1 MGLAIDGN
9 VVHGIAIAGNAFAPA
24 SKESLIGKKVSGL
37 LNAQATVLS
46 YTSTS
51 FTWME
56 TIYQGRSGVAG
67 YGDTGT
73 IIAEF
78 NYQPF
83 SPHVAVKCDSGNIAS
98 DSSNICWF
106 SLEDLTVED

>member
-9 VVHGIAIAGNAFAPA
+9 VVHGIAIAGNAFTPA

-37 LNAQATVLS
+37 IHADAAIPS
-46 YTSTS
+46 YTSTT
-51 FTWME
+51 FTWSE
-56 TIYQGRSGVAG
+56 TIYQGSSGVAG

-83 SPHVAVKCDSGNIAS
+83 SPRVAVKCDSGNLAS
-98 DSSNICWF
+98 DSSNVCWF
-106 SLEDLTVED
+106 SLGDLTVED

>member
-9 VVHGIAIAGNAFAPA
+9 EVHGIAAAGNAFTPA
-24 SKESLIGKKVSGL
+24 SKENLIGKKVSGL
-37 LNAQATVLS
+37 IHAGAAILS
-46 YTSTS
+46 YTSTA
-51 FTWME
+51 FTWLE
-56 TIYQGRSGVAG
+56 TIYRGSSGVAG

-83 SPHVAVKCDSGNIAS
+83 SPYVAVKCDSGNIAS
-98 DSSNICWF
+98 DGINICWF
-106 SLEDLTVED
+106 SLGDLTVED

>member
-9 VVHGIAIAGNAFAPA
+9 EVHGIAAAGNAFTPA

-37 LNAQATVLS
+37 LNASAAVFS
-46 YTSTS
+46 YTSAT

-56 TIYQGRSGVAG
+56 TLYQGRSGVAG

-83 SPHVAVKCDSGNIAS
+83 PPYVAVKCDSGNIAS
-98 DSSNICWF
+98 DSSNVCWF
-106 SLEDLTVED
+106 DLKDLTIED